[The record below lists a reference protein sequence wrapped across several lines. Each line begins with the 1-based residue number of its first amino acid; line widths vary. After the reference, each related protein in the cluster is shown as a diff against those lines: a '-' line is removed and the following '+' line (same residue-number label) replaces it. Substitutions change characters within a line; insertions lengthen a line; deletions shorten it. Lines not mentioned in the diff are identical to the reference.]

1 MTFTQTTIVD
11 PAKPGTSK
19 LPSRWKVPSG
29 RSIALLVCPAILLVC
44 GLVLLRY
51 MSPIYSGVGGMDYD
65 PAYAYLFNGSALMQ
79 GHRPLL
85 TEHPGTS
92 VQLLIGLITL
102 LSWSLAKL
110 TGLTSLSF
118 APSVVEHAEQYL
130 LVIMSCFLIAVA
142 FTVWRLG
149 VAVAK
154 STGMT
159 AAGVACQTGYF
170 LLGVLFPRTFYSAPE
185 AMVFLAGTALMTVL
199 VPVIFGDEDCSDR
212 RAVAVGVF
220 LGLGTASKVIFCPLF
235 VLVLLLKRPR
245 PILIATASGFLFT
258 LIFLLPIIDRLR
270 SLFNFLTVVAGH
282 TGIYGE
288 GEARFIDWTAIPERI
303 RQTIAAEPLL
313 LVAVIALA
321 GVVLFTKSRDRWLA
335 AVMAF
340 AVGVAVFLTL
350 KHFAIHYLMP
360 VVAIVP
366 VMIVWALSRFAVRS
380 SYPYLLV
387 AAVAAVLGIRPFL
400 DTASTFATQRGLH
413 SENEKA
419 IQEILAKY
427 QNPVMI
433 GAFRS
438 GSRTFALQFGLS
450 RTEMKYQNLTP
461 GVMGDN
467 LSYHSNLK
475 VLWRNEKGAV
485 DWSYLDQ
492 FEKAGRA
499 VLIVQPV
506 HPKIDPQTVKTE
518 TLLDRGVGD
527 SLERI
532 IVSPKPAN

>member
-1 MTFTQTTIVD
+1 MNVSQSRIVN
-11 PAKPGTSK
+11 PPESGTNSP
-19 LPSRWKVPSG
+19 PSRWQVRSG
-29 RSIALLVCPAILLVC
+29 PSIALLICPATLLVC
-44 GLVLLRY
+44 GLVLLGY

-65 PAYAYLFNGSALMQ
+65 PAYAYLFNGAALMH
-79 GHRPLL
+79 GHRPLH
-85 TEHPGTS
+85 TDHPGTP
-92 VQLLIGLITL
+92 VQLLIGLITII
-102 LSWSLAKL
+102 SWSLAKL
-110 TGLTSLSF
+110 SGLTSLSF
-118 APSVVEHAEQYL
+118 APSVAAHAENYL
-130 LVIMSCFLIAVA
+130 LVIMSCLLIAVT
-142 FTVWRLG
+142 FSVWRLG
-149 VAVAK
+149 VAIAR
-154 STGMT
+154 STGVT
-159 AAGVACQTGYF
+159 AAGVACQAGYF

-199 VPVIFGDEDCSDR
+199 APVIFADEDCSDR
-212 RAVAVGVF
+212 RAVAAGVF

-235 VLVLLLKRPR
+235 VLVLLLKRQR
-245 PILIATASGFLFT
+245 PILIAIGSGVLFT

-288 GEARFIDWTAIPERI
+288 GEARFIDWTVIPERI

-321 GVVLFTKSRDRWLA
+321 GVVLFAKSRDKWLA

-366 VMIVWALSRFAVRS
+366 VMIIWALSRFARR

-387 AAVAAVLGIRPFL
+387 AAVAAVLGIQPFL
-400 DTASTFATQRGLH
+400 DTASTFAKARALH

-438 GSRTFALQFGLS
+438 GDRFFALQFGLG
-450 RTEMKYQNLTP
+450 RADTKFQNLTP
-461 GVMGDN
+461 GILGDQ

-475 VLWRNEKGAV
+475 KLWRNDTGTVV

-506 HPKIDPQTVKTE
+506 HPKIEPKIVKTE

-532 IVSPKPAN
+532 IVSPKGTN

>member
-1 MTFTQTTIVD
+1 MNFSQTTIVN
-11 PAKPGTSK
+11 PPEPGTSSP
-19 LPSRWKVPSG
+19 PSRWKVPSG
-29 RSIALLVCPAILLVC
+29 SSIALMVCPVVLLVC

-65 PAYAYLFNGSALMQ
+65 PAYAYLFNGTALMQ
-79 GHRPLL
+79 GYRPLL
-85 TEHPGTS
+85 TDHPGTP
-92 VQLLIGLITL
+92 VQLLIGLIAII
-102 LSWSLAKL
+102 SWSLAKL
-110 TGLTSLSF
+110 SGLTSLSF

-130 LVIMSCFLIAVA
+130 LVIMSCLLIAVA

-149 VAVAK
+149 AAVAK
-154 STGMT
+154 STGVT
-159 AAGVACQTGYF
+159 AAGIACQSGYF
-170 LLGVLFPRTFYSAPE
+170 LLGALFPRTFYSAPE
-185 AMVFLAGTALMTVL
+185 AMVFLAGVALMTVL
-199 VPVIFGDEDCSDR
+199 VPVIFGNEDCSDR
-212 RAVAVGVF
+212 RAIAAGVF

-235 VLVLLLKRPR
+235 ALVLLLKRPR
-245 PILIATASGFLFT
+245 PILIATASGVLFT
-258 LIFLLPIIDRLR
+258 IIFLLPIIDRLR
-270 SLFNFLTVVAGH
+270 GLFNFLTVVAGH

-288 GEARFIDWTAIPERI
+288 GEARFIDWAPIPGRI
-303 RQTIAAEPLL
+303 RETIAAEPLL

-321 GVVLFTKSRDRWLA
+321 GVVLFAKSRDKWLA

-340 AVGVAVFLTL
+340 TVGVAVFLTL

-366 VMIVWALSRFAVRS
+366 AMIIWALSRFAAR
-380 SYPYLLV
+380 SYPYLIV
-387 AAVAAVLGIRPFL
+387 AAIAATFGIRPFL
-400 DTASTFATQRGLH
+400 DTASTFASTRALH

-419 IQEILAKY
+419 IQEILAKFD
-427 QNPVMI
+427 NPVMI

-438 GSRTFALQFGLS
+438 GDRTFALQFGLS
-450 RTEMKYQNLTP
+450 RADVKYQNLTP
-461 GVMGDN
+461 GALRDN

-475 VLWRNEKGAV
+475 VLWRNDKGPV

-506 HPKIDPQTVKTE
+506 RPKIDPQTVKTE

-532 IVSPKPAN
+532 IVSPKGTN

>member
-1 MTFTQTTIVD
+1 MNFSQATIVN
-11 PAKPGTSK
+11 PPEPGTSSP
-19 LPSRWKVPSG
+19 PSRWHVPSG
-29 RSIALLVCPAILLVC
+29 SSVALLVCPAILLVC

-65 PAYAYLFNGSALMQ
+65 PAYAYLFNGTALMQ
-79 GHRPLL
+79 GYRPLH
-85 TEHPGTS
+85 TDHPGTP
-92 VQLLIGLITL
+92 VQLLIGLITIASWAL
-102 LSWSLAKL
+102 ARLS
-110 TGLTSLSF
+110 GLTSLSF

-130 LVIMSCFLIAVA
+130 LVLMSCLLIAVA

-149 VAVAK
+149 VAIAK
-154 STGMT
+154 STGVT

-170 LLGVLFPRTFYSAPE
+170 LLGALFPRTFYSAPE
-185 AMVFLAGTALMTVL
+185 AMVFLAGVALMTVL

-235 VLVLLLKRPR
+235 VLVLLLRRPR
-245 PILIATASGFLFT
+245 PILIATASGVLFT
-258 LIFLLPIIDRLR
+258 IVFLLPIIDRLR
-270 SLFNFLTVVAGH
+270 GLFNFLTVVAGH

-288 GEARFIDWTAIPERI
+288 GEARFIDWAPIPGRI
-303 RQTIAAEPLL
+303 RETIAAEPLL

-321 GVVLFTKSRDRWLA
+321 GVVLLAKFRDKWLA

-366 VMIVWALSRFAVRS
+366 AMIIWALSRFAVRR

-400 DTASTFATQRGLH
+400 DTASTFAAQRTLH

-427 QNPVMI
+427 DNPVMI

-438 GSRTFALQFGLS
+438 GSRIFALQFGLS
-450 RTEMKYQNLTP
+450 RADTKYQNLTP
-461 GVMGDN
+461 GALGDN

-475 VLWRNEKGAV
+475 VLWRNDKGPV

-499 VLIVQPV
+499 VLVVQPV
-506 HPKIDPQTVKTE
+506 RPKIEQQTVKTE

>member
-1 MTFTQTTIVD
+1 MNVSQTKIVN
-11 PAKPGTSK
+11 PPESGTNSQLSRWQ
-19 LPSRWKVPSG
+19 LPSRS
-29 RSIALLVCPAILLVC
+29 SIALLVCPATLLVC
-44 GLVLLRY
+44 GVVLLGY

-65 PAYAYLFNGSALMQ
+65 PAYAYLFNGAALMH
-79 GHRPLL
+79 GHRPLH
-85 TEHPGTS
+85 TDHPGTP
-92 VQLLIGLITL
+92 VQLLIGLITII
-102 LSWSLAKL
+102 SWSLAKL
-110 TGLTSLSF
+110 SGLTSLSF
-118 APSVVEHAEQYL
+118 APSVVAHAEHYL
-130 LVIMSCFLIAVA
+130 LINMGCLLLAVA

-154 STGMT
+154 STGVT
-159 AAGVACQTGYF
+159 AAGIACQSGYF

-185 AMVFLAGTALMTVL
+185 AMVFLAGVALMTVL
-199 VPVIFGDEDCSDR
+199 TPVIFGDEECSDR
-212 RAVAVGVF
+212 RAVAAGVF

-235 VLVLLLKRPR
+235 VLVLLLRRPR
-245 PILIATASGFLFT
+245 PILIATASGVLFL
-258 LIFLLPIIDRLR
+258 LIFVLPIIDRLR

-321 GVVLFTKSRDRWLA
+321 GVVLFARSRDKWLA

-340 AVGVAVFLTL
+340 AVSVAVFLTL

-366 VMIVWALSRFAVRS
+366 VMIIWALSRFAAR

-387 AAVAAVLGIRPFL
+387 AALAVVLGTRPFL
-400 DTASTFATQRGLH
+400 DTASTFASSRALH

-419 IQEILAKY
+419 IQEVLAKY
-427 QNPVMI
+427 ENPVMI

-438 GSRTFALQFGLS
+438 GHRFFALQFGLS
-450 RTEMKYQNLTP
+450 RVDTKFQNLTP
-461 GVMGDN
+461 GALGDN

-475 VLWRNEKGAV
+475 MLWRNDKGVV

-506 HPKIDPQTVKTE
+506 SPKIEPQTVKTE
-518 TLLDRGVGD
+518 TLLDRGGD

-532 IVSPKPAN
+532 IVSPKGAN